1 MGELA
6 AFRERS
12 RRQSLPAEF
21 SDREASFCSDDF
33 SSCSTKREVE
43 WSGA

>member
-1 MGELA
+1 MRELA

-12 RRQSLPAEF
+12 RRQSLPAELG
-21 SDREASFCSDDF
+21 DRYAPFRSDDF
-33 SSCSTKREVE
+33 RSCSTKREVE